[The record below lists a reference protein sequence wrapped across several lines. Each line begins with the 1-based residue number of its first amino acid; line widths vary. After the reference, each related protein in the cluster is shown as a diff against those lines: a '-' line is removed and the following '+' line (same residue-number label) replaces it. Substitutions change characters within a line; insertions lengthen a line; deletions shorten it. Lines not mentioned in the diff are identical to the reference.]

1 MFRRVLISCT
11 YQVHL
16 YSKIC
21 FLNYFQIH
29 VYVNYLRMSKARR
42 MYKTLEIPATYH
54 IYVACRTIELLAY
67 RDVGLADR
75 ISSYTR
81 S

>member
-1 MFRRVLISCT
+1 
-11 YQVHL
+11 
-16 YSKIC
+16 
-21 FLNYFQIH
+21 
-29 VYVNYLRMSKARR
+29 MSKARR
-42 MYKTLEIPATYH
+42 MYKALEIPATYH

-67 RDVGLADR
+67 IDVGLADR